1 MTANTTGAT
10 GRSIRPSLRSDPIR
24 GGKSPG
30 KNTNTVPNGV
40 HFSVGYGIFVYS
52 AVSGTSVSGVYDIRE
67 LLRLAT
73 AKLESPGAPKADD
86 TGAAEKDGAADD
98 AERASAQTDIPTD
111 GEPSGEPSG
120 DPDISEPTAPADEPT
135 APADEQTAPVD
146 EPTAPADEPTAS
158 TDEPTALRAVAAP
171 VKRSQRSIR
180 THKRRRKARAVYDL

>member
-1 MTANTTGAT
+1 MLFFEKCGERKAKV
-10 GRSIRPSLRSDPIR
+10 ILRILDQQIAEYNRINPDYPIR
-24 GGKSPG
+24 YIAASE
-30 KNTNTVPNGV
+30 T
-40 HFSVGYGIFVYS
+40 
-52 AVSGTSVSGVYDIRE
+52 TSVSGVYDIRE

-98 AERASAQTDIPTD
+98 AERASTQTDIPTD

-135 APADEQTAPVD
+135 A
-146 EPTAPADEPTAS
+146 
-158 TDEPTALRAVAAP
+158 LRAVAAP

-180 THKRRRKARAVYDL
+180 THKRRRKARTVYDL